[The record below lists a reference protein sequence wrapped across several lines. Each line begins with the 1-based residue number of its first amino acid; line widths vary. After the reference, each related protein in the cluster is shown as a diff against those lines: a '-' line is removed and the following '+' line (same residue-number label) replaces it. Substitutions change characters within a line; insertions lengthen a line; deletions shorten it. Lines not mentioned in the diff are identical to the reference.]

1 MHLNHSKEP
10 LKNQF
15 FCVCTDPN
23 IRETCGWALLT
34 RASKQP
40 LRIPKQCHSNPT
52 DTLNIIINMINLSF
66 PYMTSLGPA
75 EQLLSSFW
83 WLISVSGLLTTGTQN
98 RGVSFVVISVN
109 LIPQVSDSRSQR
121 FLKQLFVYHLTNVA
135 IAFYTNVCV
144 SLSNLYMPQN

>member
-1 MHLNHSKEP
+1 M
-10 LKNQF
+10 F
-15 FCVCTDPN
+15 TDPN

-144 SLSNLYMPQN
+144 SLSNLDSQICTCLKTKRSAFL